1 MNRWPH
7 AHICTVMSL
16 RAHPASV
23 SPCLEQRANAYPNIR
38 QAPLGALAAHA
49 RHASPAPPEMDW
61 GAPAAA
67 DAAAAALAA
76 GEGGASPAQNPTSPA
91 ARRMQALCGS
101 AAPRLLQAALAVVLR
116 DGGSRE
122 AMAALAELLARRAAL
137 FPGPCWREQVCGT
150 TKK

>member
-1 MNRWPH
+1 MLIAALSCRCMH
-7 AHICTVMSL
+7 TT
-16 RAHPASV
+16 ASV
-23 SPCLEQRANAYPNIR
+23 SPCFDQLANAIFCMR

-49 RHASPAPPEMDW
+49 RHAPPAPPEMDW

-76 GEGGASPAQNPTSPA
+76 GEGAAAPAQSPASPA
-91 ARRMQALCGS
+91 ARRMQALCAS

-122 AMAALAELLARRAAL
+122 AMAALAELLARRARL
-137 FPGPCWREQVCGT
+137 FPGPGWREQVC
-150 TKK
+150 